1 MQELV
6 STGPEPAMGR
16 IVMRLSISLKL
27 FHTLDLAQALFK
39 AGRRSLIIGIVILA
53 ICLAVGW
60 LASLMLGDGPLPE

>member
-1 MQELV
+1 
-6 STGPEPAMGR
+6 MGR
-16 IVMRLSISLKL
+16 IVTRLSPSLQL
-27 FHTLDLAQALFK
+27 FHTLDPTQALFK